1 MATHHLPTLSRLA
14 IDAPKRAKPTDLG
27 DESGESGGVQA
38 QTSIVSMKQVAG
50 FGDLPVELQR
60 AIVRRL
66 TPMPLSSIIV
76 PYVTFTMAI
85 RNQTASG
92 IFRWHVWLPKTWEQ
106 KDIQDYGGEEL
117 EGEFDALF
125 SKWLVYDWDIDN
137 DCFVATADTGFPPGA
152 KKSHHHEFYISVKEV
167 RNGVS
172 VATGDSHILR
182 QHDQPKNLDTWE
194 AMYPYWNNL
203 VDILTTVSG
212 LNIYDTERFDVDL
225 MRKCFRKDIPVHGQQ
240 IANIAINVT
249 EVGEEEDM

>member
-1 MATHHLPTLSRLA
+1 M
-14 IDAPKRAKPTDLG
+14 DAPKRAKPTDLG

-85 RNQTASG
+85 CGG

-106 KDIQDYGGEEL
+106 RDIEDYGGEEL

-125 SKWLVYDWDIDN
+125 NKWLVYHWDIDN
-137 DCFVATADTGFPPGA
+137 DCFVATADTGFPSGA
-152 KKSHHHEFYISVKEV
+152 KKLHHHEFYIDVIP
-167 RNGVS
+167 RRDGVS
-172 VATGDSHILR
+172 LATGDSHILR
-182 QHDQPKNLDTWE
+182 QHDQPNNLDTWE
-194 AMYPYWNNL
+194 AMYPDWDNL
-203 VDILTTVSG
+203 IDILMDVSG
-212 LNIYDTERFDVDL
+212 HNIYERVNVHL
-225 MRKCFRKDIPVHGQQ
+225 MRKCFRETIPVHGQQ
-240 IANIAINVT
+240 IANIAINVE
-249 EVGEEEDM
+249 EVEE